1 MTWRKVWAVIGLAS
15 GGPIFLTEAISF
27 RLTGRTCCQK
37 QGKPRLLGQMFLDEL
52 CDENSAAAR
61 TLYRVG
67 RILLA
72 AVVTLAFYFCCGM
85 ILACSLLAWELPS
98 IGVPGL
104 LGSLVLEGS
113 PSRHNQEPR
122 IASHVGGG
130 HGGEDGRRKADR
142 KAFWGI
148 EPTLRELPGLSA
160 FSGSRGFV

>member
-1 MTWRKVWAVIGLAS
+1 MAKGLGGYRAS
-15 GGPIFLTEAISF
+15 VGGTIFLTEAISF

-85 ILACSLLAWELPS
+85 ILACSLLAWKLPS
-98 IGVPGL
+98 IWVPGL
-104 LGSLVLEGS
+104 LGSLVLARIAYLGI
-113 PSRHNQEPR
+113 NQEPR

-130 HGGEDGRRKADR
+130 HGGEDGRR
-142 KAFWGI
+142 
-148 EPTLRELPGLSA
+148 
-160 FSGSRGFV
+160 